1 MHDKPGQPENLDYTG
16 ETGLRSPSS
25 RLERIMATITVKDLP
40 ASMALDRRAM
50 SAIQG
55 GGGAPWVFGWIQPYV
70 DAGPSQFPVIN
81 FYQINNFAD
90 QMINQYQTVS
100 VSNTGAN
107 ATLNVAVDESSLNKA
122 FRPA

>member
-1 MHDKPGQPENLDYTG
+1 
-16 ETGLRSPSS
+16 
-25 RLERIMATITVKDLP
+25 MATITVKDLT
-40 ASMALDRRAM
+40 ASMALDRKAM
-50 SAIQG
+50 SVIR

-70 DAGPSQFPVIN
+70 DASPGQLPVIN

-100 VSNTGAN
+100 VNNSGAN

-122 FRPA
+122 FRPT